1 MAIAHRVVQLEPK
14 NSPVVSLPSPTTP
27 GNERTTDWGSLVADL
42 SRREEPTFHVHDR
55 THVEFAID
63 YRLTAGS
70 SREQYEWQAFF
81 FAPESLRL
89 DSRTYDKN
97 DIYSDLQSYVRFEV
111 PEVEFG
117 ALGDDAMDDVKRAL
131 ADGSAEHAM
140 NELRLYACRVRAA
153 GVNVRR
159 QIFDALSKNTP
170 EHAFDLALGL
180 ARNARRVSAELR
192 QTLQGVGE
200 RGDPLAT
207 AACWVQ
213 EDVSRLL
220 EALLA
225 HVGQRLERAQAP
237 RRVVQEVE
245 DAALAEA
252 RHRSSQGLGGIG
264 RLGMKR
270 RDIETIEF
278 RRHMLK
284 RFTASVLWLSPEVR
298 PASRWVREL
307 LFAVAASVAMGFAIG
322 AGILNGFQAEPRR
335 WMDWM
340 LIAVVAYAA
349 KDRIKA
355 SLQHVFSSVLDRHF
369 PDRRWRIRDR
379 ERGVTLGTMK
389 EQSGFI
395 GWDTVPE
402 AVLAS
407 RRITREH
414 PLEEQARPETV
425 LFHQKQVT
433 LFADRVVKAD
443 PRLSA
448 LTEIFRLNLGP
459 WLAHTDDPKRDIVFA
474 DPVAGR
480 VGSAQAPRVYNIAV
494 VYRLRRVGD
503 DDAPWHRL
511 RVVVTRKGIRRIEN
525 IT

>member
-1 MAIAHRVVQLEPK
+1 MAIAHRVVQLEPR
-14 NSPVVSLPSPTTP
+14 NPPVVPVTSPP
-27 GNERTTDWGSLVADL
+27 AARNERTTDWGSLVADL
-42 SRREEPTFHVHDR
+42 SRRDAPTFHVHDR

-63 YRLTAGS
+63 YRLSPGQ

-111 PEVEFG
+111 PEVEFS
-117 ALGDDAMDDVKRAL
+117 ALPDEPLAEVRAVL
-131 ADGSAEHAM
+131 ESGTPERAM
-140 NELRLYACRVRAA
+140 NELRLFACRVRAS
-153 GVNVRR
+153 GVHLRR
-159 QIFDALSKNTP
+159 LIFEALASDTP
-170 EHAFDLALGL
+170 ERAYDLARDL
-180 ARNARRVSAELR
+180 AEGAKRVTSELR
-192 QTLQGVGE
+192 QTLDGIEE

-207 AACWVQ
+207 AAAWVQ

-225 HVGQRLERAQAP
+225 HVAQRLRQADAP
-237 RRVVQEVE
+237 HTVVE
-245 DAALAEA
+245 DVEDVALAEA
-252 RHRSSQGLGGIG
+252 RYRLSQGMVGIG
-264 RLGMKR
+264 RLDMKR
-270 RDIETIEF
+270 RDIEAIEF

-307 LFAVAASVAMGFAIG
+307 LFALAASLAMGFAIA

-379 ERGVTLGTMK
+379 ERGVTLGKMK
-389 EQSGFI
+389 EQSGFV
-395 GWDTVPE
+395 GWDALPE
-402 AVLAS
+402 PVLAA
-407 RRITREH
+407 RRLTREH

-433 LFADRVVKAD
+433 LFADRVLEAD

-448 LTEIFRLNLGP
+448 LTEIFRLNIGP

-525 IT
+525 IA